1 MPGAAVASDHP
12 LGLATRACTKRRQR
26 ELFAS
31 RYRPRRPLGPAGTPT
46 NIRLAAGTH
55 LLRQRYRQG
64 PLRGPQFPGQ
74 TNHSHSPSGAPRLL
88 WRPRKWREG
97 EKGVG
102 RRPCRLL
109 GELRGRR
116 GQWVSWSSSSD
127 Q

>member
-55 LLRQRYRQG
+55 LLRQ
-64 PLRGPQFPGQ
+64 
-74 TNHSHSPSGAPRLL
+74 SGF
-88 WRPRKWREG
+88 
-97 EKGVG
+97 
-102 RRPCRLL
+102 L
-109 GELRGRR
+109 GAAALISNE
-116 GQWVSWSSSSD
+116 QMITS
-127 Q
+127 